1 MSVNESWRTI
11 FNVEL
16 ERRETYGAQLP
27 EFERHKRVLL
37 DILRKVHGGGPKKS
51 EPFDEVE
58 TWHALLRCASS
69 YFKRPIIKQKRLL
82 PARRVEQLRDLA
94 SALDHA
100 RRLADKARQDD
111 VGVDLFRGWC
121 AEANIHMGSEQIMND
136 EGVLAVLDEIT
147 AAVACLTTLGAAAR
161 RAARDIPTKA
171 GPLRGTG
178 ILSMDDII
186 GLMAI
191 YRRSTG
197 LKPGIGAGPFAELVE
212 EFLIAVGRGD
222 DTAEDYV
229 VEALKYARRQSRKH
243 DRR

>member
-27 EFERHKRVLL
+27 DFERHKRDLL

-51 EPFDEVE
+51 EPFDGVDA
-58 TWHALLRCASS
+58 WHALVRCATW
-69 YFKRPIIKQKRLL
+69 YFKRSIAEHKRLL
-82 PARRVEQLRDLA
+82 PARRVERLLDLA
-94 SALDHA
+94 SALDRA
-100 RRLADKARQDD
+100 RRLTDNARQDH

-121 AEANIHMGSEQIMND
+121 AEANIPVDSKQIMND
-136 EGVLAVLDEIT
+136 DGESAVLDEIT
-147 AAVACLTTLGAAAR
+147 AAVACLTTLEAAAR

-171 GPLRGTG
+171 GPPRGTG
-178 ILSMDDII
+178 ILSMDDIA
-186 GLMAI
+186 GLIAI

-197 LKPGIGAGPFAELVE
+197 LKPDIGAGPFAQLVE

-222 DTAEDYV
+222 DTSEDYV
-229 VEALKYARRQSRKH
+229 VETLKYARRQLRKH
-243 DRR
+243 EGR